1 MNNHGFGNKGV
12 EGNSDASKWQSAQ
25 GNVEKGSA
33 FSGLQSTGASG
44 GNTAL
49 GEAGFGSG
57 GVARGSA
64 AAEMQA
70 SIGDVKKGSTF
81 ATSQSQQAK
90 KN

>member
-1 MNNHGFGNKGV
+1 MNNHGFGSKGV
-12 EGNSDASKWQSAQ
+12 EGNTDASKWQSAQ
-25 GNVEKGSA
+25 GNVDKGSA
-33 FSGLQSTGASG
+33 FSGIQSTGASG
-44 GNTAL
+44 GNTTL
-49 GEAGFGSG
+49 REAGFGSG

>member
-1 MNNHGFGNKGV
+1 MNNHGFGSKGV
-12 EGNSDASKWQSAQ
+12 EGNTDASKWQSAQ
-25 GNVEKGSA
+25 GSVDKGSA